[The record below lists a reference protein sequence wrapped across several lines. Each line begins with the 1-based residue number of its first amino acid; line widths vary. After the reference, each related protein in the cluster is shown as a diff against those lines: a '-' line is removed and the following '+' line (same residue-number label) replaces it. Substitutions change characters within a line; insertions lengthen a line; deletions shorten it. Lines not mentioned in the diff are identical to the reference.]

1 PTISPSNT
9 APDLTDPNR
18 HDDYWCYL
26 RTAHN
31 DNVPGA
37 AMAEYAYGAG
47 FRAAATVHDGSLYAD
62 KLQQVFAAKFQ
73 ELGGPIVAQEAVGPD
88 DTDMKPMLTRV
99 AAQSPDMMYY
109 PIFTKAGGQI
119 TKQAR
124 EVPGLETVQLTGA
137 DGIFSADFMR
147 AAGDAVMGFRW
158 SSPDFSAFGAG
169 YQDFL
174 AKHEAKY
181 GEKTLAPFHAHAY
194 DAAMIIMNAVEKVAI
209 QGDDGS
215 LLIPR
220 KAVVQAMYDT
230 ANFTGLTGNLTC
242 DENGDCADPKIAVYE
257 CVNPDPDSWNPG
269 ASADSNPMKI
279 WP

>member
-1 PTISPSNT
+1 
-9 APDLTDPNR
+9 
-18 HDDYWCYL
+18 
-26 RTAHN
+26 
-31 DNVPGA
+31 
-37 AMAEYAYGAG
+37 
-47 FRAAATVHDGSLYAD
+47 
-62 KLQQVFAAKFQ
+62 
-73 ELGGPIVAQEAVGPD
+73 VAQEAVGPD

-99 AAQSPDMMYY
+99 AAQNPDMMYY

-124 EVPGLETVQLTGA
+124 EVPGLETTQLTGA

-147 AAGDAVMGFRW
+147 AAGDAVLGFRW

-194 DAAMIIMNAVEKVAI
+194 DAAMIIMDAVEKAAI

-220 KAVVQAMYDT
+220 KAVVQAMFETQDHV
-230 ANFTGLTGNLTC
+230 GLTGNLTC
-242 DENGDCADPKIAVYE
+242 NEYGDCADPKIAVYE
-257 CVNPDPDSWNPG
+257 CVDPNPDTWNPG
-269 ASADSNPMKI
+269 ADADSNPVKI